1 MAPWT
6 DFGIAETGMRRDA
19 YTVMRLHEAS
29 FPEDHPFKETE
40 TIMRRAFFAFAVV
53 PFLVTSAAIAGDAEI
68 KAGQSVID
76 GQLQALIA
84 NDGNK
89 AYSFAAPNVKR
100 IFPTVDAFMNMV
112 TNGYP
117 PVRKPRSYAFGKVE
131 ETAPGS
137 IVQQVLIVGP
147 DGKDYEAVYT
157 LQQQPDGT
165 FQITG
170 CSLRASNSL
179 ST

>member
-1 MAPWT
+1 
-6 DFGIAETGMRRDA
+6 
-19 YTVMRLHEAS
+19 
-29 FPEDHPFKETE
+29 
-40 TIMRRAFFAFAVV
+40 MRRALFAFALV
-53 PFLVTSAAIAGDAEI
+53 PFLLDSPAFAGDAEV
-68 KAGQSVID
+68 KAAQTVID
-76 GQLQALIA
+76 SQLKAFIA
-84 NDGNK
+84 NDGAR
-89 AYSFAAPNVKR
+89 AYSFAAPNVKQT
-100 IFPTVDAFMNMV
+100 FPTVDMFMNMV

-117 PVRKPRSYAFGKVE
+117 PVRKPQTYSFGKVQ
-131 ETAPGS
+131 ETGPTS

-170 CSLRASNSL
+170 CSLRAANSL

>member
-1 MAPWT
+1 
-6 DFGIAETGMRRDA
+6 MRRG
-19 YTVMRLHEAS
+19 
-29 FPEDHPFKETE
+29 
-40 TIMRRAFFAFAVV
+40 FFAFAFVSLMLA
-53 PFLVTSAAIAGDAEI
+53 FQASAGDAKI
-68 KAGQSVID
+68 KAGQAVID
-76 GQLQALIA
+76 SQLKALIA
-84 NDGNK
+84 DDGAK
-89 AYSFAAPNVKR
+89 AYSFAAPNVKQ

-117 PVRKPRSYAFGKVE
+117 PVRKPQSYAFGKVE
-131 ETAPGS
+131 QTGPGS

>member
-1 MAPWT
+1 
-6 DFGIAETGMRRDA
+6 
-19 YTVMRLHEAS
+19 
-29 FPEDHPFKETE
+29 
-40 TIMRRAFFAFAVV
+40 MRRALFAFAVI
-53 PFLVTSAAIAGDAEI
+53 PLLFLSSFLVSGAFAGDAEI
-68 KAGQSVID
+68 KAAQTVID
-76 GQLQALIA
+76 GQLKAFIA
-84 NDGNK
+84 NDGAA

-100 IFPTVDAFMNMV
+100 IFPTVETFMSMV

-117 PVRKPRSYAFGKVE
+117 PVRKPQTYSFGKVQQ
-131 ETAPGS
+131 TGPTS

-157 LQQQPDGT
+157 LEQQPDGS